1 MLRPPRG
8 APTSEGSTED
18 RTTRTLSL
26 CRDPC
31 RDPVVELE
39 VSEAA
44 LMRREADAMADATLL
59 QNLT

>member
-1 MLRPPRG
+1 MLRP
-8 APTSEGSTED
+8 SEGSSEGRTED